1 MKRSN
6 FPYEAPR
13 PRVTTAEHKDFQ
25 NMSYKPIREGMPMA
39 AHIERTKGNTHVQE
53 AIANTETGQGAV
65 VIGE

>member
-13 PRVTTAEHKDFQ
+13 VATAEHKDFQ
-25 NMSYKPIREGMPMA
+25 NMGYKPIREGIPMA
-39 AHIERTKGNTHVQE
+39 AHIERTKGNINVQE
-53 AIANTETGQGAV
+53 TIVNTEPGQGAV